1 MIENF
6 DELYIPPVDTYPNQ
20 VRSDIKDYL
29 NNFSNRLIIG
39 RSQLD
44 YFKSFDEQHHLQFSA
59 GIFEEMFSGYGGEYL
74 WSRQENNIAIG
85 LEAFKVYKR
94 DYDLA
99 FGLLDYSNLTA
110 HVNFYYENEFLI
122 PLSLKLSYGEYL
134 AGDRGYTVDLSRRFE
149 NGVYMGMFF
158 TRTDVPKEKF
168 GEGSFDKGIYFRI
181 PLSNDWFNFS
191 WRPLTKDPGSKLLRK
206 EDIYSQIRKYK

>member
-1 MIENF
+1 M
-6 DELYIPPVDTYPNQ
+6 
-20 VRSDIKDYL
+20 S
-29 NNFSNRLIIG
+29 
-39 RSQLD
+39 
-44 YFKSFDEQHHLQFSA
+44 
-59 GIFEEMFSGYGGEYL
+59 IFGADKK
-74 WSRQENNIAIG
+74 NNIAIG

-149 NGVYMGMFF
+149 NGVYGHVFLQEQMF
-158 TRTDVPKEKF
+158 RKKNLEKVVSIKGF
-168 GEGSFDKGIYFRI
+168 IFDSTIK
-181 PLSNDWFNFS
+181 
-191 WRPLTKDPGSKLLRK
+191 
-206 EDIYSQIRKYK
+206 